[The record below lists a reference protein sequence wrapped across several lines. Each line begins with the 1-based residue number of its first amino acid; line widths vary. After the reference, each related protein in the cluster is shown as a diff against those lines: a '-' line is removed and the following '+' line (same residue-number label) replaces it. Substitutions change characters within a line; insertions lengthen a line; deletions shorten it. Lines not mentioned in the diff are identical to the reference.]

1 MSAVRARAWPSY
13 ICEYVRE
20 TKWQYL
26 ISISYFRLPC
36 LVWSPD
42 HARDERFP
50 FLGSDLSDSSRRRAA
65 QSTSH
70 PRLHTRLCGRRA
82 GLWASQSSQGVMRW
96 WDSRLIHEPTTSADA
111 VVVKRSPKPFS
122 RAAAS
127 ALPEG
132 ASEPQDESVRAA
144 GGTLG
149 IPELTRWHTV
159 VGQSPDP

>member
-1 MSAVRARAWPSY
+1 
-13 ICEYVRE
+13 
-20 TKWQYL
+20 
-26 ISISYFRLPC
+26 
-36 LVWSPD
+36 
-42 HARDERFP
+42 
-50 FLGSDLSDSSRRRAA
+50 
-65 QSTSH
+65 
-70 PRLHTRLCGRRA
+70 
-82 GLWASQSSQGVMRW
+82 MRW
-96 WDSRLIHEPTTSADA
+96 WDSRPIHEPTTSADA